1 MKRASRR
8 YAAALFD
15 YSVEQGL
22 RERVSQDL
30 AAIGR
35 ILEQVPELETM
46 AASPAGARRFRGIL
60 DQTVSPG
67 VHPITWRFIQL
78 LDAKRRLSLLREIAT
93 AFADR
98 CEKADGAVSIRLAT
112 AYPLDESSV
121 TGIGSKIGAA
131 LSKWPRIQTSVN
143 PDLLGG
149 FVACHDDRVY
159 DFSIAGAMQQL
170 RQRLV
175 EDAAERG
182 IAR

>member
-1 MKRASRR
+1 MKRVSKR

-30 AAIGR
+30 VAIGD

-46 AASPAGARRFRGIL
+46 AGTPAGARRCRGML
-60 DQTVSPG
+60 EQAVSPG
-67 VHPITWRFIQL
+67 IHPVTWRFIEL
-78 LDAKRRLSLLREIAT
+78 LASKRRLTLLPEVVA
-93 AFADR
+93 AFAER
-98 CEKADGAVSIRLAT
+98 CEKADEAISIRLTT
-112 AYPLDESSV
+112 AYPLDEPSV
-121 TGIGSKIGAA
+121 TSIGSKIGAA
-131 LSKWPRIQTSVN
+131 VSRWPRIRTFVN

-149 FVACHDDRVY
+149 FVASHDDRVY

-175 EDAAERG
+175 ENAAEPG
-182 IAR
+182 TAR